1 MLIRTSGMN
10 ESQLE
15 KRINVNQIDI
25 TKPVNFLV
33 MEASFMIS
41 SKGKDMIRLVLAC
54 FQNDFSCEPDQLK
67 KLYDYILIDLKNDY
81 HQMKLLKFLSSIDMR
96 EEYLSGQFDLDMIS
110 PNLSTNSFRIGS
122 CMLKEEDTVNKEGQP
137 IKRFVVDKYLFN
149 NPEDFENKD
158 VPFNDDINF

>member
-54 FQNDFSCEPDQLK
+54 FQNDFSCEPDQLEE
-67 KLYDYILIDLKNDY
+67 
-81 HQMKLLKFLSSIDMR
+81 LS
-96 EEYLSGQFDLDMIS
+96 
-110 PNLSTNSFRIGS
+110 
-122 CMLKEEDTVNKEGQP
+122 
-137 IKRFVVDKYLFN
+137 
-149 NPEDFENKD
+149 
-158 VPFNDDINF
+158 